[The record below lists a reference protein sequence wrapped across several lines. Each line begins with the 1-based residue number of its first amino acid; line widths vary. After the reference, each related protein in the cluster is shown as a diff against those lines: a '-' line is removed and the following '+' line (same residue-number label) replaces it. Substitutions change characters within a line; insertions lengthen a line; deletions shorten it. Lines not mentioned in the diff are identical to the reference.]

1 MLGVSTK
8 RLRGGLADARAPAST
23 EPVAAEPAAEEPT
36 VEISG

>member
-23 EPVAAEPAAEEPT
+23 EPVAAESATEEAA
-36 VEISG
+36 VGISG